1 MKESY
6 GEGLANHISLE
17 SCGDCSDAMA
27 EALTEGSTGGLLSSE
42 NTNFRVPT
50 TWSEWEGNTN
60 CSAIC
65 ELRGDPAES
74 ENLACVD
81 ILYAGI
87 GGDLGKDSA
96 RRRSSHD
103 RGDRKG

>member
-27 EALTEGSTGGLLSSE
+27 EALTEGSAGGLLSSE

-50 TWSEWEGNTN
+50 TWSEWEGNMD
-60 CSAIC
+60 CSVKC
-65 ELRGDPAES
+65 ELQNDPAES

-81 ILYAGI
+81 ILCAGI
-87 GGDLGKDSA
+87 GRPWVGFCKA
-96 RRRSSHD
+96 E
-103 RGDRKG
+103 KQP